1 MANIM
6 ARHQQKKAKTAHG
19 RSVSLTR
26 HAADPKTRALTL
38 LDSSSVRK
46 KAVRECELARKKYDD
61 AAAKWERYQTRDAP
75 EFAHALALCAGPLR
89 EEMRV
94 LLPKYEELS
103 DLLQK
108 VEDEMFFSGDGAA
121 ECLARIEAKDA
132 ELDELDDAE
141 AAAQG
146 DVQDFEGD
154 AEDNGLGE
162 DWADDAGVEEAEDA
176 SEGDA
181 FDDLLRHLLGMAQR
195 KKTVKPER
203 ERADRIKELYRE
215 LVRALHPDGGGH
227 ITDKRMRLW
236 HEVQAAYRCGDLARL
251 EFLHAQSGQA
261 ADLSSRAIPL
271 SRLKALTALF
281 KTSLRKLKRDMRA
294 AKGDPAWGFSALRAD
309 ERSKLLRAAEA
320 GLQADV
326 NEVKERIR
334 RMEEQLEEIRQPKK
348 RSKRRRRHAYV
359 ELRDDDVL
367 RGDTL
372 LDILGNSWL

>member
-1 MANIM
+1 M
-6 ARHQQKKAKTAHG
+6 ARQKQKTAKAAHG
-19 RSVSLTR
+19 NPVALTR
-26 HAADPKTRALTL
+26 HAAVPKTRALTL

-61 AAAKWERYQTRDAP
+61 AAAKWERYQMRDAP

-94 LLPKYEELS
+94 LLPKYEALS
-103 DLLQK
+103 DLLQE

-132 ELDELDDAE
+132 ESEELDETDTAPHGGGQVSEDEAEVDGLD
-141 AAAQG
+141 
-146 DVQDFEGD
+146 
-154 AEDNGLGE
+154 E
-162 DWADDAGVEEAEDA
+162 DWAEDADVEEAEDA

-181 FDDLLRHLLGMAQR
+181 FDDLLRHLLGMEPR
-195 KKTVKPER
+195 KKSVKPER

-215 LVRALHPDGGGH
+215 LVRALHPDGGGQ

-281 KTSLRKLKRDMRA
+281 KTSLRKLKRDIRT

-309 ERSKLLRAAEA
+309 ERSQKLWAAEA
-320 GLQADV
+320 GFQAEV
-326 NEVKERIR
+326 NEVKDRIR
-334 RMEEQLEEIRQPKK
+334 RMEEQLEDIRQPKK
-348 RSKRRRRHAYV
+348 RSKRGRRHAYV